1 MMHCGLA
8 DASLPPMS
16 AHVYQVRDWPHPGG
30 YSLYKRVP

>member
-1 MMHCGLA
+1 
-8 DASLPPMS
+8 MS